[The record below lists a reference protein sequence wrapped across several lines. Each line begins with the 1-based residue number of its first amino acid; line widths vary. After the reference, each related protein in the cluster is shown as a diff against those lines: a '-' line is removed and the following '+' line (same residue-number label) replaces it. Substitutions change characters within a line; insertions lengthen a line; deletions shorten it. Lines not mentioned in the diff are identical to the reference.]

1 MMVTKRTGLPNQSD
15 PPDKKRGRTI
25 MAIKDADTRL
35 LLTRRA
41 TFGLAAGVAG
51 LAAGLRP
58 AAAAGQRVRIG
69 LATKTW
75 WPSIIA
81 ETASSQGLFDK
92 SGLDAELTVYRSGG
106 EGFEALAAGASDLI
120 IGAPAQMGTG
130 RTRGV
135 MTKIVALG
143 VTAYT
148 GWKLLVP
155 AASPIK
161 SVQELAGKKIG
172 ITAAGSLSDFL
183 ALWSRSNYKMDFTSV
198 PLGGGGL
205 APNLLSKN
213 VDAAIVYSPLSFQM
227 LQAGQVRELVNYATA
242 IPPHLNCGWA
252 TSDAVIAGQKDMVR
266 KTLQALYGA
275 TAYLQ
280 KNREAAIKILCD
292 VNNIPPQVAQQ
303 EYEET
308 FLKLSTDGQFTMEET
323 KLGMDLARIGGFKDL
338 APAEDIVTTEFVPVV
353 LNG

>member
-1 MMVTKRTGLPNQSD
+1 
-15 PPDKKRGRTI
+15 
-25 MAIKDADTRL
+25 MAMRDADSRL

-81 ETASSQGLFDK
+81 ETASTQGLFDK
-92 SGLDAELTVYRSGG
+92 AGLDAELTVYRSGG
-106 EGFEALAAGASDLI
+106 EGVEALAAGASDLI
-120 IGAPAQMGTG
+120 IGAPAQMGSG
-130 RTRGV
+130 RTHGV
-135 MTKIVALG
+135 MSKIVALG

-155 AASPIK
+155 ADSPIK
-161 SVQELAGKKIG
+161 SVGDIAGKKVG
-172 ITAAGSLSDFL
+172 ITAAGSLSDAL
-183 ALWSRSNYKMDFTSV
+183 ALWSRANYKMDFTSV

-213 VDAAIVYSPLSFQM
+213 VEAAIVYSPLSFQL
-227 LQAGQVRELVNYATA
+227 LQAGQVRELVNYATV

-252 TSDAVIAGQKDMVR
+252 TSDTIIANQKDMVR
-266 KTLQALYGA
+266 KTLKALYGA

-280 KNREAAIKILCD
+280 KNRDAAVKILCD

-308 FLKLSTDGQFTMEET
+308 FLKLSTDGLFTMEET
-323 KLGMDLARIGGFKDL
+323 KIGLELARIGGFKDL

-353 LNG
+353 LNS

>member
-1 MMVTKRTGLPNQSD
+1 
-15 PPDKKRGRTI
+15 
-25 MAIKDADTRL
+25 MATRDVNSRL
-35 LLTRRA
+35 ILSRRA
-41 TFGLAAGVAG
+41 TFGLMAGAAG
-51 LAAGLRP
+51 LASGLRP
-58 AAAAGQRVRIG
+58 ALAAPQKVRIG

-81 ETASSQGLFDK
+81 QTASDQGLFGK

-106 EGFEALAAGASDLI
+106 EGFEALAAGATDLI

-130 RTRGV
+130 RLRGV
-135 MTKIVALG
+135 MSKIVALG

-155 AASPIK
+155 TGSPIK
-161 SVQELAGKKIG
+161 SVEEIAGKKVG

-183 ALWSRSNYKMDFTSV
+183 ALWSRSQYKMDFTSV

-252 TSDAVIAGQKDMVR
+252 TSDAIISGKKDMVR
-266 KTLQALYGA
+266 NTLKALYGA

-280 KNREAAIKILCD
+280 KNRDAAIKILCD
-292 VNNIPPQVAQQ
+292 VNDIPPAVAQQ
-303 EYEET
+303 EFEET
-308 FLKLSTDGQFTMEET
+308 YLKLSTDGTFTPAET
-323 KLGMDLARIGGFKDL
+323 ELGMELARTGGFKDL
-338 APAEDIVTTEFVPVV
+338 APAADIVTTEFVPVA
-353 LNG
+353 LNS